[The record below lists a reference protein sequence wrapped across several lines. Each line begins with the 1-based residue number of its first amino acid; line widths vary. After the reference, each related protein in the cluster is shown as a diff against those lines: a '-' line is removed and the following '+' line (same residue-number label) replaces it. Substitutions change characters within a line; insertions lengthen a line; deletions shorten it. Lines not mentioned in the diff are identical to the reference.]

1 MKYNILLCLA
11 IQSTT
16 YNIMSHHAHII
27 HYPIEIIYF
36 LSEMVHIMVCLT
48 QIRHESLS
56 IYNIKSLVIPFII
69 LIIHN
74 VTINYGIEY
83 LEPTLRQL
91 IYQLNILFATLISP
105 KRLSTRQI
113 ISAMFLFIGIVI
125 VLVCRN
131 EVVTLPHHS
140 QTFGILCTIAAA
152 GLNALYNQ
160 YVEDVLKSEKNT
172 TWTRQLQLALCGQ
185 LLASVM
191 CLWNRHDII
200 NVPIS
205 AWCLVVLKSVGNILI
220 PFVLKY
226 MDNMTKIF
234 SDTVATFF
242 SLVISQIIYNW
253 HPQIGFYSGTM
264 MIIVSTYLF
273 LSSGTT
279 PKVMEV

>member
-16 YNIMSHHAHII
+16 YNIMSHHAHIMN
-27 HYPIEIIYF
+27 YPIEIIYF
-36 LSEMVHIMVCLT
+36 LSEMVHIIVCLT
-48 QIRHESLS
+48 QIRRETLS
-56 IYNIKSLVIPFII
+56 IYNIKYLVLPFVI

-74 VTINYGIEY
+74 ISINYGIEY

-113 ISAMFLFIGIVI
+113 ISAICLFIGIII

-131 EVVTLPHHS
+131 EVITLPHHS
-140 QTFGILCTIAAA
+140 QTFGILCTITAA

-205 AWCLVVLKSVGNILI
+205 AWCLVVLKSVGNVLI

-234 SDTVATFF
+234 SDTIATFF
-242 SLVISQIIYNW
+242 SLVISQIIYHW
-253 HPQIGFYSGTM
+253 HPQLGFYSGTM

-273 LSSGTT
+273 LSSGRT